1 MHHPR
6 REGLKMYKQE
16 LVNFVSNLPEELY
29 ATPVQHEELK
39 YSVQLDL
46 VNYPVLKDRA
56 CKSPIDQP
64 QLS

>member
-1 MHHPR
+1 MF
-6 REGLKMYKQE
+6 
-16 LVNFVSNLPEELY
+16 VNFQILFDSHERDTIDLQVT
-29 ATPVQHEELK
+29 TP
-39 YSVQLDL
+39 

>member
-1 MHHPR
+1 MFHSS
-6 REGLKMYKQE
+6 QE
-16 LVNFVSNLPEELY
+16 QKVLEVELENY
-29 ATPVQHEELK
+29 TPVLSEEAAI
-39 YSVQLDL
+39 